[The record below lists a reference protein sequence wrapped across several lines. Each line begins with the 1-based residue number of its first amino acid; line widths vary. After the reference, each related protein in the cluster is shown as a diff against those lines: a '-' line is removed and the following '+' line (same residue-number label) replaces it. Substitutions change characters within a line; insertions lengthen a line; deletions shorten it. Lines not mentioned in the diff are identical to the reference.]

1 MTEKFL
7 NYFSFGSG
15 TDFWQYN
22 FLGNTVSEYIDAVLM
37 FLVFLIVF
45 KVFQTIILYKLNKF
59 AEKTKTDIDDTFIK
73 IVKTLKPPFYSFLAF
88 YLAIKFLVVE
98 NLADKI
104 IGYLLIAWV
113 IYQGIIAVQILIDY
127 MLARQLK
134 GKEDPHT
141 KSAMRLM
148 GNIAKGILWV
158 IGILLFLSNLGI
170 DITSLIA
177 GLGIG
182 GIAIALALQNVL
194 GDLFSSF
201 AIYLDRPFA
210 VGDFVV
216 LGTDSGVVEKIG
228 IKTTRI
234 RTLRGEELVVS
245 NNELTQTRIQN
256 FKKMEERRITF
267 AFGVVYNTPTE
278 KVKKIPGMVEKIITD
293 VKLTRFDRA
302 HFNLFG
308 DSALMFEIVY
318 YISSSEYLDYA
329 NANQEIHLRIK
340 ELFEKEGI
348 ELAYPTQTI
357 ILEK

>member
-1 MTEKFL
+1 MAEKIL
-7 NYFSFGSG
+7 NYFSIGGG
-15 TDFWQYN
+15 TDFWQYS
-22 FLGNTVSEYIDAVLM
+22 FGGNTISEYIDAVLI

-88 YLAIKFLVVE
+88 YMAIKFLVIE
-98 NLADKI
+98 ALADKI

-127 MLARQLK
+127 ILRRQLK
-134 GKEDPHT
+134 GKEDPHA
-141 KSAMRLM
+141 KSAIKLM
-148 GNIAKGILWV
+148 GNIAKGILWL

-170 DITSLIA
+170 DVTSLIA

-210 VGDFVV
+210 VGDFVI
-216 LGTDSGVVEKIG
+216 LGTDMGTVEKIG

-256 FKKMEERRITF
+256 FKQMEERRITF
-267 AFGVVYNTPTE
+267 NFGVTYNTPTE
-278 KVKKIPGMVEKIITD
+278 KVEKIPGMVERIIKEE
-293 VKLTRFDRA
+293 KLTKFDRA

-308 DSALMFEIVY
+308 DSALMFEVVY
-318 YISSSEYLDYA
+318 YISSSEYIDYA
-329 NANQEIHLRIK
+329 NAQQSINLK
-340 ELFEKEGI
+340 MKDLFEKEGI
-348 ELAYPTQTI
+348 EFAYPTQTV

>member
-1 MTEKFL
+1 MTEKL
-7 NYFSFGSG
+7 LEYLSIGSG
-15 TDFWQYN
+15 TNFWQYN
-22 FLGNTVSEYIDAVLM
+22 FLGNTVVEYIDAVVM
-37 FLVFLIVF
+37 FLIFLIVF
-45 KVFQTIILYKLNKF
+45 KLFQTIVLYKLNKF

-88 YLAIKFLVVE
+88 YMAIKFLVIE

-113 IYQGIIAVQILIDY
+113 IYQGVIAVQILIDY
-127 MLARQLK
+127 ILFRQLK

-158 IGILLFLSNLGI
+158 IGILMFLSNLGI

-201 AIYLDRPFA
+201 AIYLDKPFA
-210 VGDFVV
+210 VGDFVI
-216 LGTDSGVVEKIG
+216 LGTDMGTVEKIG

-256 FKKMEERRITF
+256 FKQMKERRITF
-267 AFGVVYNTPTE
+267 NFGITYSTPTE
-278 KVKKIPGMVEKIITD
+278 KVKRIPGIVEKIIKEE
-293 VKLTRFDRA
+293 KLTRFDRA
-302 HFNLFG
+302 HFNSFG
-308 DSALMFEIVY
+308 DSALMFDIVY
-318 YISSSEYLDYA
+318 YINSSEYIDYA
-329 NANQEIHLRIK
+329 NAQQRINLKLK

-348 ELAYPTQTI
+348 EFAYPTQTI
-357 ILEK
+357 ILDK